1 MVLFCRLSSSS
12 PLGGPLPYYGQ
23 RSVEAEGPSRKE
35 GDGKIMKNEGK
46 WGKRDRSTFFFLGGG
61 RKGDSL
67 EMMALDPVLS
77 LLLLLKKGAAASG
90 GRSLTKEPLMV

>member
-35 GDGKIMKNEGK
+35 GEGKIMKNEGK
-46 WGKRDRSTFFFLGGG
+46 WGKRDRSTFFGGKGGFFGNDGPPIPFCPFFFL
-61 RKGDSL
+61 R
-67 EMMALDPVLS
+67 
-77 LLLLLKKGAAASG
+77 KGAAASG